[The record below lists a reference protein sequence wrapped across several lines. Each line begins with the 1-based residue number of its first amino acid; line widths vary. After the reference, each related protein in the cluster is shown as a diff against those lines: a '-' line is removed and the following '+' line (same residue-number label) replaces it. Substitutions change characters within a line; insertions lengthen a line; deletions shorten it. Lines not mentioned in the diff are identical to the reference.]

1 MSEIDEKE
9 IKRRF
14 EVISQFEPSP
24 EVTARDLERTRR
36 SLTKQPSGQRTRGQK
51 IWRIIMRS
59 KITKLAAV
67 VLLVTGVIVGFSVF
81 TGSPDMASVAFA
93 DVVQPLLTAESG
105 SFKMTIDVAAS
116 GLDWINYGNEP
127 VQTIEV
133 VFAGPGRT
141 RWNIP
146 TGEVL
151 VANMQEGKV
160 MILIPAKKEAKVM
173 QVGPPGVIQRHNR
186 FNKLLAL
193 RALIEYALETE
204 DESVEFLGE
213 REIEGLTVIGYYVPG
228 PEHHGD
234 IMIWADSE
242 TKLPVQIEQSMGTET
257 AVISEIAYNV
267 ELDESLFS
275 VQPPEEYSAPA
286 SEEDKEP
293 KFVVT
298 GTVTDATTGQPIAGA
313 KVTDDGYGPEPY
325 KGAITDSEG
334 KYSYLTWPEEHRIKA
349 EAPGYKPQ
357 RKGITGLFHAESE
370 DEKVIDFALEPE

>member
-1 MSEIDEKE
+1 MNEQNDKQVDKRISSFLQEQSSAEFLASSTDKILQSEK
-9 IKRRF
+9 KST
-14 EVISQFEPSP
+14 IS
-24 EVTARDLERTRR
+24 L
-36 SLTKQPSGQRTRGQK
+36 
-51 IWRIIMRS
+51 WRIIMKSR
-59 KITKLAAV
+59 ITKLAVAAV
-67 VLLVTGVIVGFSVF
+67 IIMAVLIGINYFGGPIDGT
-81 TGSPDMASVAFA
+81 SVAFA
-93 DVVQPLLTAESG
+93 DVVQPLLTAETG
-105 SFKMTIDVAAS
+105 TFKMTIDVVAS
-116 GLDWINYGNEP
+116 SLDWINYGDEP

-133 VFAGPGRT
+133 MFVGTGRT

-146 TGEVL
+146 TGETL

-160 MILIPAKKEAKVM
+160 MILMPAKKEAKLM
-173 QVGPPGVIQRHNR
+173 QVGPPGLIPRHNR

-193 RALIEYALETE
+193 KPLIEYALETE

-228 PEHHGD
+228 PEHHGN
-234 IMIWADSE
+234 ITIWADSE

-257 AVISEIAYNV
+257 AVISEILYNV

-275 VQPPEEYSAPA
+275 IQSPEGYSVPA

-293 KFVVT
+293 EFVVT
-298 GTVTDATTGQPIAGA
+298 GAVTDATTGQPIAGA

-325 KGAITDSEG
+325 KGAITNSEG

-357 RKGITGLFHAESE
+357 RKGITGLFHVENE
-370 DEKVIDFALEPE
+370 DEKVINFALEPE

>member
-1 MSEIDEKE
+1 
-9 IKRRF
+9 
-14 EVISQFEPSP
+14 
-24 EVTARDLERTRR
+24 
-36 SLTKQPSGQRTRGQK
+36 
-51 IWRIIMRS
+51 
-59 KITKLAAV
+59 
-67 VLLVTGVIVGFSVF
+67 
-81 TGSPDMASVAFA
+81 
-93 DVVQPLLTAESG
+93 
-105 SFKMTIDVAAS
+105 
-116 GLDWINYGNEP
+116 
-127 VQTIEV
+127 
-133 VFAGPGRT
+133 
-141 RWNIP
+141 
-146 TGEVL
+146 
-151 VANMQEGKV
+151 
-160 MILIPAKKEAKVM
+160 MILMPAKKEAAVM
-173 QVGPPGVIQRHNR
+173 QVGPPGLIPRHNR

-193 RALIEYALETE
+193 RPLIENALETE

-234 IMIWADSE
+234 ITIWADSE

-257 AVISEIAYNV
+257 AVISEIAYDV

-275 VQPPEEYSAPA
+275 VQPPKEYSAPA

-293 KFVVT
+293 KFVVI

-357 RKGITGLFHAESE
+357 RKGITGLFHVESE

>member
-1 MSEIDEKE
+1 MKPAEKIE
-9 IKRRF
+9 RLIKKSRYKAGPEAYDKALDSF
-14 EVISQFEPSP
+14 LQAVDAYEKQKPALTEPN
-24 EVTARDLERTRR
+24 
-36 SLTKQPSGQRTRGQK
+36 
-51 IWRIIMRS
+51 IWRIIMKSRMT
-59 KITKLAAV
+59 KIAAAAV
-67 VLLVTGVIVGFSVF
+67 IIIVILIGINYF
-81 TGSPDMASVAFA
+81 GGPIDGASVAFA
-93 DVVQPLLTAESG
+93 DVVRPLLAAETG

-116 GLDWINYGNEP
+116 GLDWINYGDES

-133 VFAGPGRT
+133 VFAGTGRT

-151 VANMQEGKV
+151 VANMLEGKL
-160 MILIPAKKEAKVM
+160 MILIPAKKEAAVM
-173 QVGPPGVIQRHNR
+173 QVGPPGPNNR

-193 RALIEYALETE
+193 RPLIESALETE
-204 DESVEFLGE
+204 DESVKSLGE
-213 REIEGLTVIGYYVPG
+213 REIEGLTVIGYYVTG

-234 IMIWADSE
+234 ITIWADSE
-242 TKLPVQIEQSMGTET
+242 TKLPVQIEQSMGTQT
-257 AVISEIAYNV
+257 AVISEIAYDV

-275 VQPPEEYSAPA
+275 VQPPEEYSATA

-298 GTVTDATTGQPIAGA
+298 GTVTDATTGQPIEGA

-357 RKGITGLFHAESE
+357 RKGITGLFHVESE

>member
-1 MSEIDEKE
+1 MTTAEDVEKF
-9 IKRRF
+9 IKKTGLETRTEMNEVVRNRIFQAF
-14 EVISQFEPSP
+14 EKSKQTKSALTEPN
-24 EVTARDLERTRR
+24 
-36 SLTKQPSGQRTRGQK
+36 
-51 IWRIIMRS
+51 IWRIIMKSR
-59 KITKLAAV
+59 ITKLAAAA
-67 VLLVTGVIVGFSVF
+67 VIIIAILIGIGHL
-81 TGSPDMASVAFA
+81 GSSIDGTSVAFA
-93 DVVQPLLTAESG
+93 DVVRPLLAVETG
-105 SFKMTIDVAAS
+105 SFNMTIDVAAS
-116 GLDWINYGNEP
+116 GLDWIDCGNEP

-133 VFAGPGRT
+133 MFAGSGRT

-160 MILIPAKKEAKVM
+160 MILIPAKKEAAVM
-173 QVGPPGVIQRHNR
+173 QVGPPGLIPRHNR

-193 RALIEYALETE
+193 RPLIESALETE
-204 DESVEFLGE
+204 DESVESLGE
-213 REIEGLTVIGYYVPG
+213 REIEGLNVIGYYVPG

-234 IMIWADSE
+234 ITIWADSE

-275 VQPPEEYSAPA
+275 VQPPKEYSAPA
-286 SEEDKEP
+286 YEEDKEP

-325 KGAITDSEG
+325 KGAITNSEG

-357 RKGITGLFHAESE
+357 RKGITGLFHVESE

>member
-14 EVISQFEPSP
+14 EVISQFEPSS
-24 EVTARDLERTRR
+24 EVTARDLERTRK
-36 SLTKQPSGQRTRGQK
+36 SLTKQTSGQRTRGQK
-51 IWRIIMRS
+51 IWRIIMKSR
-59 KITKLAAV
+59 ITKAAAAAV
-67 VLLVTGVIVGFSVF
+67 IIIVILIGINYFC
-81 TGSPDMASVAFA
+81 GPINGASVAFA
-93 DVVQPLLTAESG
+93 DVVRPLLAAETG

-133 VFAGPGRT
+133 VFAEPGRT

-151 VANMQEGKV
+151 VANMQEGKL
-160 MILIPAKKEAKVM
+160 MILIPAKKEAAVM
-173 QVGPPGVIQRHNR
+173 QVGPPGLNNR

-193 RALIEYALETE
+193 RPLIESALETE

-213 REIEGLTVIGYYVPG
+213 REIEGLTVIGYYVTG

-234 IMIWADSE
+234 ITIWADSE

-257 AVISEIAYNV
+257 AVISEIAYDV

-275 VQPPEEYSAPA
+275 VQPPKEYSAPA

-298 GTVTDATTGQPIAGA
+298 GTVTDATTGQPIEGA

-357 RKGITGLFHAESE
+357 RKGITGLFHVESE